1 MTPLSIIESPL
12 SIVADLFLDAFKPSY
27 PNLVLNNRTFSQ
39 VLDNNMRGTNAQ
51 PLPDPPPEKLNGPGP
66 PRENTERRTPIEE
79 LEDQLEDLGLPLSS
93 LSLNQQDLDRL
104 REVLRES
111 GWDEDK
117 VNNVIK
123 RLAGGP
129 LTMDRVLAILAS
141 EETRTETGLTL
152 NATTL
157 PFLGRFLQDL
167 GLETDQVKEIISNFK
182 PGQKFGAEILRDI
195 LLKHGRTNLKGMTL
209 SGVDLANLQEMLA
222 SLGINDKD
230 LKNFW
235 SKFKATKGKMSMEG
249 FLAFFKSMDRPT
261 RLTADQVTNIRQII
275 QNMTL
280 NNSLRSRLYFD
291 RTVALLQSMGDQEID
306 SKFISSNPAIQ
317 ALRGGAESAQ
327 SVMRGTGALGQNSPG
342 RADGGQEALAGL
354 ANKAAG
360 ETVSS
365 RLAQTGLPSRL
376 SESVLK
382 QIAEKMVY
390 QARHNQHRLRIN
402 LNPPK
407 LGWINIHLVMKG
419 TGLQASIIAENAM
432 VRDALEGQMT
442 QLRDNL
448 AQQGLN
454 LERFDVSLGQDRNQ
468 ADAWDRNRRPGGS
481 IEKETPDLG
490 QAHQTPRS
498 TPDGLK
504 GHSLVDILA

>member
-1 MTPLSIIESPL
+1 MTPTSIIESPL
-12 SIVADLFLDAFKPSY
+12 SMMADLFLDAFKPSSRA
-27 PNLVLNNRTFSQ
+27 LALNSLDRTFSQ
-39 VLDNNMRGTNAQ
+39 VLDNNMQSTNAQ
-51 PLPDPPPEKLNGPGP
+51 PLPDPGPEPS
-66 PRENTERRTPIEE
+66 RESEERRPPLEE
-79 LEDQLEDLGLPLSS
+79 LEARLEDLGLPLSS
-93 LSLNQQDLDRL
+93 LNLNQKDLDRL
-104 REVLRES
+104 REVLQES

-117 VNNVIK
+117 INRVME
-123 RLAGGP
+123 RLAKGP
-129 LTMDRVLAILAS
+129 LTMDRVMAILTALAP
-141 EETRTETGLTL
+141 EQTQAKAGLAL

-209 SGVDLANLQEMLA
+209 SGVDLENLQEMLV

-230 LKNFW
+230 LENFW
-235 SKFKATKGKMSMEG
+235 GKFKATKGKMSMEG
-249 FLAFFKSMDRPT
+249 FLAFLKSVDRPR
-261 RLTADQVTNIRQII
+261 RLTADQVKNIRQII

-317 ALRGGAESAQ
+317 ALRGGADSAQ
-327 SVMRGTGALGQNSPG
+327 AVMRGTGALGQNSPG
-342 RADGGQEALAGL
+342 SADGGQQALAGL
-354 ANKAAG
+354 ANKAGG
-360 ETVSS
+360 EIVSS
-365 RLAQTGLPSRL
+365 RPAQTGLPSRL

-382 QIAEKMVY
+382 QVAEKIVY
-390 QARHNQHRLRIN
+390 QAKNNQHQLRIN

-419 TGLQASIIAENAM
+419 SGLQASIIAENAM

-468 ADAWDRNRRPGGS
+468 AGTWDRKRRFGGFD
-481 IEKETPDLG
+481 EKKAPDLD
-490 QAHQTPRS
+490 QADKIPRL
-498 TPDGLK
+498 TPDGLN
-504 GHSLVDILA
+504 GHGLVDILA